1 MMAVHLQKIAGDKR
15 GSALTEFA
23 IVAPVLALTLVGSF
37 DAAHSLYMKAS
48 LQGVVQKAARDA
60 ALQTGGDA
68 NEQAII
74 DNKVRVQVLALANNA
89 NIQISRRFYRTFSS
103 AAAAQAEPWTD
114 TDLDGRCN
122 NGEPFQDNNQNGTW
136 DADGGDE
143 GQGGA
148 KDRTLYTV
156 QVSYPRF
163 FPLYKFIGGSST
175 TRISASTIL
184 QNQPFADQ
192 AAYGAP
198 TVGNCP

>member
-1 MMAVHLQKIAGDKR
+1 MMAVHLQKIVGDKR

-122 NGEPFQDNNQNGTW
+122 NG
-136 DADGGDE
+136 
-143 GQGGA
+143 
-148 KDRTLYTV
+148 
-156 QVSYPRF
+156 
-163 FPLYKFIGGSST
+163 
-175 TRISASTIL
+175 
-184 QNQPFADQ
+184 
-192 AAYGAP
+192 
-198 TVGNCP
+198 

>member
-1 MMAVHLQKIAGDKR
+1 MHLQKIAGDKR

-37 DAAHSLYMKAS
+37 DAAHSRYMKAS

>member
-1 MMAVHLQKIAGDKR
+1 MMAVHLQKIVGDKR